1 MRVINPSIYSFSKKK
16 KKKSSHKITLD
27 GRGSYPKG
35 YISREAFNADRKN
48 NQEMRQISI
57 QVANGEASWKDF
69 FFFFHQGS
77 KRSQKFSPQKLIRW
91 HGIWYQATKCLCQN
105 AP

>member
-69 FFFFHQGS
+69 FFFFIKAANGH
-77 KRSQKFSPQKLIRW
+77 KNFPLK
-91 HGIWYQATKCLCQN
+91 N
-105 AP
+105 